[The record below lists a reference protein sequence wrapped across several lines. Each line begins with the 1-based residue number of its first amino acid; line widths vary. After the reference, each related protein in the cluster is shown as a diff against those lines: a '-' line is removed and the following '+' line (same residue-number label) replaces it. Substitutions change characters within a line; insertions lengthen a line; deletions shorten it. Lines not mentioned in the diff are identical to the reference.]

1 MCNIEVPDAVAD
13 VDDDGGGMKGEYACF
28 NGGYVMITFSSI
40 CQKCYQSHSES
51 GFRRLERHGW
61 CANLLYFRTKIS
73 YRDEFP
79 RSGRGQEEIKCATAR
94 NRNFRRV
101 RRVIKSIEYKN
112 NWNNHLIEKTVNL
125 DNISLIDFLG
135 VENKNIDSLAA
146 AFPKTRIVSRGNQIV
161 LRGST
166 AEIVQIDD
174 ILASLIQHYHKY
186 GRVTEENVKS
196 YIAREEEI
204 TLPDS
209 PNGVAPDG
217 VIIYGTRGSA
227 IKAKTVNQQRLVDE
241 SGANDLVFA
250 LGPAGTGKTYI
261 SVALAVRAL
270 KSKAVKKIII
280 SRPAV
285 EAGENLGFLP
295 GDLKEKIDPYLRPI
309 YDALNDMI
317 PYEKLSYYMEREI
330 IEIAPLAYMRGR
342 TLNNAFV
349 LLDEAQN
356 TTPMQMK
363 MFLTRMG
370 PESKMIITGDPTQV
384 DLPSNQRSGLKE
396 AIRILG
402 DVKGIG
408 FVELTDKDV
417 VRHRLVKDIIEAYNR
432 ESPQSA
438 VQGPRKVAS

>member
-1 MCNIEVPDAVAD
+1 M
-13 VDDDGGGMKGEYACF
+13 
-28 NGGYVMITFSSI
+28 
-40 CQKCYQSHSES
+40 
-51 GFRRLERHGW
+51 
-61 CANLLYFRTKIS
+61 
-73 YRDEFP
+73 
-79 RSGRGQEEIKCATAR
+79 
-94 NRNFRRV
+94 
-101 RRVIKSIEYKN
+101 
-112 NWNNHLIEKTVNL
+112 IEKVVNL
-125 DNISLIDFLG
+125 ENVSLIDFLG

-146 AFPKTRIVSRGNQIV
+146 AFPKSRIVSRGNQIV
-161 LRGST
+161 LKGST
-166 AEIVQIDD
+166 SEIVQIDD
-174 ILASLIQHYHKY
+174 ILTALIQHYHKY
-186 GRVTEENVKS
+186 GRITEENVKS

-204 TLPDS
+204 TAIPDS
-209 PNGVAPDG
+209 GNGSTPDG

-227 IKAKTVNQQRLVDE
+227 IKAKTVNQQRLVDDVKE
-241 SGANDLVFA
+241 NDLVFA

-261 SVALAVRAL
+261 SVAMAVQAL
-270 KSKAVKKIII
+270 KNKSVKKIII

-342 TLNNAFV
+342 TLNNAFI

-363 MFLTRMG
+363 MFMTRMG

-396 AIRILG
+396 ATRILK
-402 DVKGIG
+402 DVKGIS
-408 FVELTDKDV
+408 FVELSDKDV
-417 VRHRLVKDIIEAYNR
+417 VRHRLVKDIIEAYNK
-432 ESPQSA
+432 ETPPK
-438 VQGPRKVAS
+438 G